1 LGSQSV
7 MALPPATDDYSSV
20 AGGGGYE
27 LCEWLFPHLRGLYV
41 EQVQPA
47 GEGVVMQA
55 RSRAAGAACPVCGA
69 WSSRVHSGYVRTI
82 RDHPA
87 GGRPVV
93 IRLAVRRFSCR
104 NPACPR
110 VTFAEQV
117 TGLTGRYLRRSLPL
131 LGLLAQV
138 GLALAGRAGAR
149 LAATLGAAA
158 HRTTLLRLVA
168 ALPEPGIGAAPQIL
182 GVDDFALRRG
192 HVYGTVLVDIA
203 TGKAIDL
210 LPDREAGTL
219 SDWLKVHPGAQVI
232 CRDRAGNYAEGA
244 RDGAPDA
251 TQVADRWHLWHNLA
265 EHTEKTVVAH
275 RACLKE
281 EDPEPRD
288 ASGKPPGTGPA
299 GAQPAAPAAPPA
311 EPDGLRDVCGRE
323 RRLVTRTR
331 ERHAAIGELLAAG
344 HSLSAISRAL
354 GLDRQTV
361 QRFAR
366 EPDVAKLL
374 VKATS
379 RETRLDPF
387 KPWINQRWNEGIT
400 DAAALHAELQ
410 GRGWKGSVQAVRR
423 YVRPFRQLATAPPP
437 SPPVPKARQIT
448 RWLLSRP
455 ASLDPGEQT
464 QLDGIRA
471 RCPHINALAGHV
483 TSFAEMMT
491 NRTGDEQLDG
501 WLTAVEA
508 DDQPCLHSFAAGI
521 RRDQDAVTAGLTL
534 PYSSGAVEGNVN
546 RIKMLKR
553 QMYGRAR
560 FGLLRKRVILHPG

>member
-1 LGSQSV
+1 ML
-7 MALPPATDDYSSV
+7 ALPPAAASRSPV
-20 AGGGGYE
+20 AACGAVE

-41 EQVQPA
+41 EQVEP
-47 GEGVVMQA
+47 GGTGVVVQA
-55 RSRAAGAACPVCGA
+55 RSRAAGAGCPACGM
-69 WSSRVHSGYVRTI
+69 WSSRVHSGYVRTVA
-82 RDHPA
+82 DGPA

-93 IRLAVRRFSCR
+93 IRLAVRRFSCP

-110 VTFAEQV
+110 VTFVEQV
-117 TGLTGRYLRRSLPL
+117 DGVTGRYRRRSLPL
-131 LGLLAQV
+131 LGLLAEV

-168 ALPEPGIGAAPQIL
+168 ALPEPGVGAAPRIL

-210 LPDREAGTL
+210 LPDREAGSL
-219 SDWLKVHPGAQVI
+219 ESWLKAHPGAQVI

-265 EHTEKTVVAH
+265 EHAEKTVVAH
-275 RACLKE
+275 RACLNK
-281 EDPEPRD
+281 EDPEPGD
-288 ASGKPPGTGPA
+288 AGGKPPGTEPA
-299 GAQPAAPAAPPA
+299 GAAPAAPAAPPA
-311 EPDGLRDVCGRE
+311 EPDGLHDVCGRE

-331 ERHAAIGELLAAG
+331 ERHAAVHELLAAG

-366 EPDVAKLL
+366 QPDVAKLL

-379 RETRLDPF
+379 RDSKLDPF

-410 GRGWKGSVQAVRR
+410 PQGWKGSVQAVRR
-423 YVRPFRQLATAPPP
+423 YVRPFRQLAAAPPP
-437 SPPVPKARQIT
+437 APAVPKARQIT

-455 ASLDPGEQT
+455 ASLDPGEQA
-464 QLDGIRA
+464 QLAAIRA
-471 RCPHINALAGHV
+471 RCPHIDALAAHV

-491 NRTGDEQLDG
+491 GRSGDQQLDD
-501 WLTAVEA
+501 WLAAVEA
-508 DDQPCLHSFAAGI
+508 DDQPHLHSFAAGI
-521 RRDQDAVTAGLTL
+521 RRDHAAVTAGLTL
-534 PYSSGAVEGNVN
+534 PYSSGSVEGNVN